1 MKSAA
6 SPSSELTHCAHS
18 AVHRSLAGGSR
29 VPCHAPQVQADGR
42 VGRRDF
48 AAGRRGAAAG
58 ASPRAHSPRP
68 LPAPPRCMAMARAI
82 PLRFARPQEDTGAEI
97 SSLEEEANLPIEE
110 VIRRMRERAEAEG
123 EYDDDDEEEEEGEF
137 TDEDGEDGEEDG
149 EEEDDEGS
157 EEEEEAPKAK
167 KAKAN

>member
-1 MKSAA
+1 
-6 SPSSELTHCAHS
+6 
-18 AVHRSLAGGSR
+18 
-29 VPCHAPQVQADGR
+29 
-42 VGRRDF
+42 
-48 AAGRRGAAAG
+48 
-58 ASPRAHSPRP
+58 
-68 LPAPPRCMAMARAI
+68 MAMARAI

-123 EYDDDDEEEEEGEF
+123 EYDDDEEDEEEGEF
-137 TDEDGEDGEEDG
+137 TDEEGEEGEEDGEEDG

-157 EEEEEAPKAK
+157 EEEEAPKAK